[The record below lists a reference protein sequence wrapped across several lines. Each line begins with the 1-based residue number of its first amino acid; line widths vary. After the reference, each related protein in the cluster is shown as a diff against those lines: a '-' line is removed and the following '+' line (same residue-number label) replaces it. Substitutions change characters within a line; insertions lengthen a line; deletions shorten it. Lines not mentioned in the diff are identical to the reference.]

1 VLARFCPET
10 KPFISDRVNASHS
23 FEAFLSATEP
33 SEVVSPPQITELRLG
48 VSELVSTTTKIT
60 TPPLFRKRMREE
72 QVDYHDVSGRLARM
86 LGR

>member
-1 VLARFCPET
+1 
-10 KPFISDRVNASHS
+10 
-23 FEAFLSATEP
+23 
-33 SEVVSPPQITELRLG
+33 